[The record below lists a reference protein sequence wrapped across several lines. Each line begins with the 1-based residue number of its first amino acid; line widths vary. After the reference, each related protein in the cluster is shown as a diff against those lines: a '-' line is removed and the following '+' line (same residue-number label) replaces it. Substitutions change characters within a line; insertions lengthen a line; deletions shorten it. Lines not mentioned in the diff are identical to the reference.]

1 MRTKSPRSS
10 AAPSDSPPI
19 IMRALLLSLL
29 LLAVACNSGQE
40 HHDPSG
46 PDPMTLAPPVEASVK
61 PGINERYLDPELS
74 VEWALETFEVES
86 REIYTER
93 HGIVAALGLQAGDR
107 VADVGTGTGLF
118 LPYFAEAVGDRGQV
132 FAVDLAPEFVAHAR
146 DRAEEL
152 GLAHVT
158 PVLCDERRLRLPEAS
173 VDVVFI
179 CDTYHHF
186 EYPRTTLASIAKAL
200 RPGGRLF
207 VVDFERIPGITREW
221 ILGHVRAGKDAFRA
235 EIEAAGFESLG
246 EIEVPGLEENYM
258 LEFRRPE

>member
-1 MRTKSPRSS
+1 MT
-10 AAPSDSPPI
+10 PPGTDT
-19 IMRALLLSLL
+19 MRALLLFLL
-29 LLAVACNSGQE
+29 FLAVACSSDGSGRSADAPEQI
-40 HHDPSG
+40 
-46 PDPMTLAPPVEASVK
+46 TLAPAVEASVR

-74 VEWALETFEVES
+74 VEWALEAFEVES

-93 HGIVAALGLQAGDR
+93 HGIVSAIGLEPGER
-107 VADVGTGTGLF
+107 IADVGTGTGLF
-118 LPYFAEAVGDRGQV
+118 LPYFAEGVGEGGQV
-132 FAVDLAPEFVAHAR
+132 FAVDLAPGFVAHAR

-152 GLAHVT
+152 GLAQVT

-200 RPGGRLF
+200 RPGGRLV

-221 ILGHVRAGKDAFRA
+221 ILGHVRAGKDTFRS